1 MGTILQRRHV
11 RKADQIRG
19 RFELLALLSAL
30 EQNRRHGCRRSSSA
44 NLAAWEGRFSELGAK
59 PRTPL
64 ACQAVSRPVEVMGPW
79 RWEWMGG
86 PTMREIVGTATHR
99 RCANHRLCF
108 GSTPDRALHRACSL
122 CAPLRTSVRTDNHRA
137 KCRPWRQ
144 ADGNQIANASR
155 LGIVAVPLL
164 EEAPWCQW
172 RHEEC
177 KPHAALVG
185 FSKRSSRAE
194 LERAT
199 GTEIKAAISFHFSRR
214 QQRRVFSGRDGLQ
227 LPTRPPRGIPSF
239 CCSYWQWRGGP

>member
-1 MGTILQRRHV
+1 
-11 RKADQIRG
+11 
-19 RFELLALLSAL
+19 
-30 EQNRRHGCRRSSSA
+30 
-44 NLAAWEGRFSELGAK
+44 
-59 PRTPL
+59 
-64 ACQAVSRPVEVMGPW
+64 
-79 RWEWMGG
+79 
-86 PTMREIVGTATHR
+86 MREIVGTATHR

-227 LPTRPPRGIPSF
+227 LPTRAPQRDSQFLLLLLAVAGRSLTLQYRCYYLRRAPAEH
-239 CCSYWQWRGGP
+239 WAVHA